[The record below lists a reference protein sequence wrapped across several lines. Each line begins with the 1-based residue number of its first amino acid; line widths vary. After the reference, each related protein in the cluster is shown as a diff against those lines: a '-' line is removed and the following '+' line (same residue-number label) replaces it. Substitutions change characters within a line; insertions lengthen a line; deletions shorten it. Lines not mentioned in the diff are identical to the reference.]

1 MDLSTRYL
9 GLDLPNPFL
18 PGASPL
24 TQDLDLVLRLED
36 AGAPALVM
44 HSLFEEDLVNQSV
57 EPHQY
62 LEQLLRIK
70 RRTDLPVIASLNG
83 TTAEGWLRYA
93 KLIERAGASAL
104 ELNFYHVATDPLED
118 AVAVEHRV
126 VDIVAVLKES
136 IGIPIAVKLSPFFS
150 ALPHLAA
157 TLDGLHVDGLV
168 LFNRFYQPD
177 IDPER
182 RCVTMSLR
190 YSDSSELLLRLRAI
204 AILAGRVNA
213 SLGLTGGV
221 HEPIDAVKATM
232 AGADVVQIVSA
243 LMKRGPEELA
253 RLREGFNAWGD
264 QHGYGSVREMRGTVS
279 LTRSKNPKTFERGNY
294 MQVLRA
300 NGPRDFPGA
309 GH

>member
-9 GLDLPNPFL
+9 GLVLPHPFL

-24 TQDLDLVLRLED
+24 TQDLDTVLRLED

-44 HSLFEEDLVNQSV
+44 HSLFEEDLTTQGA

-62 LEQLLRIK
+62 LEQLLRIR
-70 RRTDLPVIASLNG
+70 RRTGLPVIASLNG

-93 KLIERAGASAL
+93 KLLERAGAAAL

-118 AVAVEHRV
+118 AAAVEHRV
-126 VDIVAVLKES
+126 IDIVAVLKES
-136 IGIPIAVKLSPFFS
+136 IGIPLAVKLSPFFS
-150 ALPHLAA
+150 ALPQLAA
-157 TLDGLHVDGLV
+157 TLDALRVDGLV

-182 RCVTMSLR
+182 RCLTLSLR
-190 YSDSSELLLRLRAI
+190 YSDSSELLLRLSAI

-221 HEPIDAVKATM
+221 HEPIDAVKAIL

-243 LMKRGPEELA
+243 LMKRGPGELA
-253 RLREGFNAWGD
+253 RLRDGFVAWAD
-264 QHGYGSVREMRGTVS
+264 QHACESVREMRGTVS
-279 LTRSKNPKTFERGNY
+279 LARCKNPKAFERGNY
-294 MQVLRA
+294 MQVLRGTRPPDSPDNA
-300 NGPRDFPGA
+300 P
-309 GH
+309 